1 MDHDNASKSQE
12 EHNDVQQQEA
22 AMKDICA
29 IMEDDGPVVR
39 SLLLKAN
46 GTTAEVDYDSTPRNN
61 HISKIL
67 GGAPTILGELPGQL
81 DGVILTKKLSPD
93 PLKDSPNQHKVLR
106 AYGEILGDVFVTR
119 IDEHIQP
126 QHFGLAEYEAWE
138 SSKDIDVV
146 NDREK
151 VTAFEG
157 VDLDDEEEFD
167 WEAEETA
174 EEESDLEEVT
184 MQSVINE
191 NMTKNEGKL
200 ITAVEMKAVLV
211 CMGFNDVVELSAE
224 EERELLAVAYETE
237 HGVKPSH
244 EKLDQLM
251 LKLPLIRSANILS
264 ADFSDDEED
273 EDWVPPEDQQESSSD
288 VGAQVKSLAEDG
300 IVGGKS
306 MDTTSL
312 YKKKLLDRDDVKN
325 AGFTGVC

>member
-126 QHFGLAEYEAWE
+126 RHFGLAEYEAWE
-138 SSKDIDVV
+138 SSKDE
-146 NDREK
+146 NDWETVR
-151 VTAFEG
+151 ALEG

-167 WEAEETA
+167 WEAEDTA
-174 EEESDLEEVT
+174 EEESDLEEVR
-184 MQSVINE
+184 NE
-191 NMTKNEGKL
+191 NMTKNEGEPV
-200 ITAVEMKAVLV
+200 TAAEMKAVLV
-211 CMGFNDVVELSAE
+211 YMGFNDVVELSAE

-237 HGVKPSH
+237 HGEKPAN

-251 LKLPLIRSANILS
+251 QRLPLFRSANIL
-264 ADFSDDEED
+264 SDDEED

-288 VGAQVKSLAEDG
+288 VEAQVESLAEDST
-300 IVGGKS
+300 VGGKS

-312 YKKKLLDRDDVKN
+312 HKKKLSDRDDVKN
-325 AGFTGVC
+325 AGCTGVC